1 MKVALISD
9 LHFGI
14 KKNDKIFQESQLKF
28 FKEQLVDELKKR
40 DINKIFVLGDIFDTR
55 QSVNVQTE
63 NVVLDLFRNTFKD
76 FEVHVIVGNHD
87 LYYTTMTEVNSL
99 KILSLLPNVNVYEHS
114 EIVNFDGT
122 DVLFLPWITDY
133 SSFKPITKNVK
144 YAFAHLDV
152 TGFMMDKVN
161 MCSSGIEMEKITDK
175 IEHTYTG
182 HFHSRSNK
190 ILNGKS
196 ITYIGSPYQLTRIDR
211 GDERGCTIL
220 DLDTNETE
228 FIKNEKSMIFN
239 KISFPNEPD
248 DKEKFVKG
256 NVIDVEVTYENAKY
270 AKKLY
275 DYVKDLD
282 NYFPA
287 YPVNVKIL
295 QKEEAESNLKIE
307 SINLFSL
314 FKSYIDDMTI
324 DNKEKVYSSLV
335 ELYNTFKNGN
345 TI

>member
-1 MKVALISD
+1 MFYVKRPGE
-9 LHFGI
+9 FT
-14 KKNDKIFQESQLKF
+14 KN
-28 FKEQLVDELKKR
+28 
-40 DINKIFVLGDIFDTR
+40 
-55 QSVNVQTE
+55 
-63 NVVLDLFRNTFKD
+63 
-76 FEVHVIVGNHD
+76 
-87 LYYTTMTEVNSL
+87 
-99 KILSLLPNVNVYEHS
+99 ILSNQTV
-114 EIVNFDGT
+114 F
-122 DVLFLPWITDY
+122 FY
-133 SSFKPITKNVK
+133 SQNS
-144 YAFAHLDV
+144 
-152 TGFMMDKVN
+152 TGK
-161 MCSSGIEMEKITDK
+161 
-175 IEHTYTG
+175 
-182 HFHSRSNK
+182 
-190 ILNGKS
+190 
-196 ITYIGSPYQLTRIDR
+196 
-211 GDERGCTIL
+211 
-220 DLDTNETE
+220 TE

-256 NVIDVEVTYENAKY
+256 NVIDVEVTYENSKY

>member
-1 MKVALISD
+1 
-9 LHFGI
+9 
-14 KKNDKIFQESQLKF
+14 
-28 FKEQLVDELKKR
+28 
-40 DINKIFVLGDIFDTR
+40 
-55 QSVNVQTE
+55 
-63 NVVLDLFRNTFKD
+63 
-76 FEVHVIVGNHD
+76 
-87 LYYTTMTEVNSL
+87 
-99 KILSLLPNVNVYEHS
+99 
-114 EIVNFDGT
+114 
-122 DVLFLPWITDY
+122 
-133 SSFKPITKNVK
+133 
-144 YAFAHLDV
+144 
-152 TGFMMDKVN
+152 
-161 MCSSGIEMEKITDK
+161 
-175 IEHTYTG
+175 
-182 HFHSRSNK
+182 
-190 ILNGKS
+190 
-196 ITYIGSPYQLTRIDR
+196 
-211 GDERGCTIL
+211 
-220 DLDTNETE
+220 
-228 FIKNEKSMIFN
+228 MIFN

-256 NVIDVEVTYENAKY
+256 NVIDVEVTYENSKY